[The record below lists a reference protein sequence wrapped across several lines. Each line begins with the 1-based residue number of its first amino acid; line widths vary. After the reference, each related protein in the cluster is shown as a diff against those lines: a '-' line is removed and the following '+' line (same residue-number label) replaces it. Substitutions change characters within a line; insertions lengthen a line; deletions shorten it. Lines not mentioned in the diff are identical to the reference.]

1 MGGRLGFGCP
11 VFDSPLFGLT
21 TAGAAAL
28 PPALLDALAS
38 WVVTAAPSGWQERRA
53 GHRAAVRRVLEL
65 PDSGDAAARSAVLAH
80 ARFVAEF
87 LAVLGGRIHTLEGGE
102 ELDAVA
108 PGRGRL
114 LTMVHEGNWIAV
126 GRRLA
131 PRIGPIH
138 TVAGVQLGAGWQ
150 RKIDATL
157 REQGIVVHHPPFAAR
172 RLLGVLRDGGTVA
185 LHLDG
190 DQGRATGAATPGV
203 RAAAALALRTDAAVF
218 HVRTKRVAPGRFR
231 FVPQPLTCGSPN
243 RAQTV
248 EEWERIFAERV
259 RESVADAPGDWMV
272 FRP

>member
-1 MGGRLGFGCP
+1 ML
-11 VFDSPLFGLT
+11 DSPLFGLT

-38 WVVTAAPSGWQERRA
+38 WVVRAAPSGWRERRA
-53 GHRAAVRRVLEL
+53 GHRAAVRRVLAL
-65 PDSGDAAARSAVLAH
+65 GDSGDAAARSAVLAH

-87 LAVLGGRIHTLEGGE
+87 LAVLGGRTHALEGGE

-126 GRRLA
+126 GCRLA
-131 PRIGPIH
+131 QRIGPIH

-172 RLLGVLRDGGTVA
+172 RLLRVLRDGGTVA

-190 DQGRATGAATPGV
+190 DQGRATGAAPSGV
-203 RAAAALALRTDAAVF
+203 RAATALALRTDPAVF
-218 HVRTKRVAPGRFR
+218 HVRTARVAPGRFR
-231 FVPQPLTCGSPN
+231 LAPQSLTCGSPD
-243 RAQTV
+243 RAPSAQ
-248 EEWERIFAERV
+248 EWERIFTERV
-259 RESVADAPGDWMV
+259 RESVAGAPGDWMI